1 VRSLLRTATIIAG
14 AIIGLLALIVIGL
27 NLYVQSL
34 GTQARIQQELS
45 QRLGVPVRIKAVS
58 VTPWGG
64 LSLSGISIASEA
76 SGGSPDF
83 LTAKSFE
90 LHAGIVSLFTGSLVI
105 KKVALVSPKIVW
117 PQNEDGKWR
126 LPGARKSTKSSPL
139 REPSPQTESPAPP
152 PLPEPSAS
160 ATAVVTTISP
170 APAGP
175 TPAESPPVSPSPAK
189 TATVLVPDVRRAAID
204 DGDFRF
210 LDKSGALFAA
220 FEGLDLRATVQ
231 SSNSLRGSATIAK
244 MSARDRFFLE
254 KIRSPIHYDEQGL
267 DLPKISAKAAGG
279 DMIGSFFM
287 QPQSKDSPF
296 KVSVKFRDVQADQL
310 VSDAGGSPGMITGKL
325 EGNLEASGSASD
337 TSALSGTGNIV
348 LHDGQ
353 LQQYSILVALGQ
365 VLQIEELTQ
374 LHLEQAEAK
383 YHITPGLVTID
394 ELILRSPNIRLSAT
408 GTVNFDGKLHLSS
421 QLAINEKVRSQL
433 FKPIRQNF
441 QPTAEAGYS
450 AIDFQVNGT
459 LDRPKTNLVDRIVG
473 HDLKDLVSGF
483 LGGKKPDKAKKK
495 KHGEN
500 ASPPSEEEKNP
511 GEDTD
516 PGMADPSASPN
527 PPGP

>member
-1 VRSLLRTATIIAG
+1 VRSLIRTATIVAG
-14 AIIGLLALIVIGL
+14 TVIGLLALIVIGL

-45 QRLGVPVRIKAVS
+45 QRLGAPVRIKAVS

-76 SGGSPDF
+76 AGGESDF

-105 KKVALVSPKIVW
+105 KKVSLVSPKIVW

-126 LPGARKSTKSSPL
+126 LPGARKSSKSAQV
-139 REPSPQTESPAPP
+139 RESSATPESPAAS
-152 PLPEPSAS
+152 PLAEPSAS
-160 ATAVVTTISP
+160 ATAVVAATSP
-170 APAGP
+170 EPAGP
-175 TPAESPPVSPSPAK
+175 APVESPPVSPPRPK
-189 TATVLVPDVRRAAID
+189 TVTVLVPDVRRAAID

-210 LDKSGALFAA
+210 LDRSGALVAA
-220 FEGLDLRATVQ
+220 FEGVELRATVQ
-231 SSNSLRGSATIAK
+231 NLNSLRGSATIAK

-254 KIRSPIHYDEQGL
+254 RLRSPIRYDQQGL
-267 DLPKISAKAAGG
+267 ELPKISARAAGG
-279 DMIGSFFM
+279 EMSGAFHM
-287 QPQSKDSPF
+287 EPQSKDSPF
-296 KVSVKFRDVQADQL
+296 KVSVKFREVQADQL

-325 EGNLEASGSASD
+325 EGNFDASGSASD
-337 TSALSGTGNIV
+337 TTTLSGTGDIV

-408 GTVNFDGKLHLSS
+408 GTVNFNGKLHLNS

-441 QPTAEAGYS
+441 QPTADAGYS
-450 AIDFQVNGT
+450 AVDFQVSGT

-473 HDLKDLVSGF
+473 RDLKDLVSGF
-483 LGGKKPDKAKKK
+483 LGGKKPDKPKKK
-495 KHGEN
+495 KQGEN
-500 ASPPSEEEKNP
+500 ATPPSEEAMSP
-511 GEDTD
+511 GEETV
-516 PGMADPSASPN
+516 PEPAGSAASPT
-527 PPGP
+527 PPAP

>member
-1 VRSLLRTATIIAG
+1 VRSVIRTATIAAG
-14 AIIGLLALIVIGL
+14 AVVGLLALIVIGL

-45 QRLGVPVRIKAVS
+45 QRLGVPVRIRAVS

-64 LSLSGISIASEA
+64 LSLGGISIASDA
-76 SGGSPDF
+76 SGGPTDF
-83 LTAKSFE
+83 LEAKSFE
-90 LHAGIVSLFTGSLVI
+90 LHAGIFSLFTGSLVI
-105 KKVALVSPKIVW
+105 KKISLVSPKIVW

-126 LPGARKSTKSSPL
+126 LPGAGKSIKTAQT
-139 REPSPQTESPAPP
+139 REPSVATESPSPP
-152 PLPEPSAS
+152 FAPEPSA
-160 ATAVVTTISP
+160 P
-170 APAGP
+170 APAIGATGSP
-175 TPAESPPVSPSPAK
+175 EPPGSVPVESSPISRPSTPR

-210 LDKSGALFAA
+210 LDRSGGLVAA
-220 FEGLDLRATVQ
+220 FAGVDLRATVQ
-231 SSNSLRGSATIAK
+231 NSSALRGSATIAK
-244 MSARDRFFLE
+244 MSAHDRFFLE
-254 KIRSPIHYDEQGL
+254 NLRSPIRYDQREL
-267 DLPKISAKAAGG
+267 ELPKISAHAAGG
-279 DMIGSFFM
+279 QMSGSFHL
-287 QPQSKDSPF
+287 QPQAKDSPF
-296 KVSVKFRDVQADQL
+296 QVSVKFRDVQADQL
-310 VSDAGGSPGMITGKL
+310 VSDAGGSPGMIKGKL
-325 EGNLEASGSASD
+325 EGNFDASGSASD
-337 TSALSGTGNIV
+337 SSALSGGGNIV

-408 GTVNFDGKLHLSS
+408 GTVTFNGKLHLSS

-441 QPTAEAGYS
+441 QPTADAGYS
-450 AIDFQVNGT
+450 AVDFQVSGT

-483 LGGKKPDKAKKK
+483 LGGKKQDKAKKK
-495 KHGEN
+495 KRGEN
-500 ASPPSEEEKNP
+500 ATPPSGEEPTSE
-511 GEDTD
+511 E
-516 PGMADPSASPN
+516 ADSSATPT